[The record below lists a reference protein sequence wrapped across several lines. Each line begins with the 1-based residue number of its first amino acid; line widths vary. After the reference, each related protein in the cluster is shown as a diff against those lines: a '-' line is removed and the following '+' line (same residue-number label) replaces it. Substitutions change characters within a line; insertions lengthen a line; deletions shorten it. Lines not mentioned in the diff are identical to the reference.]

1 VTELPRALEHSCE
14 EVAGRLRSLAKDYS
28 QGRLNLEAY
37 RRLRTSLLD
46 SLTALPS
53 PVPRARSR
61 VRWIRALVLGLVV
74 GAAVGGLLIRD
85 RIRGDL
91 HWGRAPSY
99 PRQAVPASADRVF
112 GLIAPMLDNP
122 DWGDARIASVNAGL
136 LEEGPRKIAADQE
149 TQWFQ
154 RFAEEVRSRLK
165 EQQAM
170 AADRLVP
177 EKSSLAALAVTIGL
191 DLEALDEPLESPGRG
206 DSRSPDDRNIEWR
219 RPGRSPR

>member
-1 VTELPRALEHSCE
+1 MNED
-14 EVAGRLRSLAKDYS
+14 VADRLRSLAKDYS
-28 QGRLNLEAY
+28 RGRLNLETY
-37 RRLRTSLLD
+37 RRLRTPLLD

-53 PVPRARSR
+53 PVAR
-61 VRWIRALVLGLVV
+61 VRPRVRSIRPLVLGLVV
-74 GAAVGGLLIRD
+74 GAAVGGLLLREG
-85 RIRGDL
+85 IRGDV
-91 HWGRAPSY
+91 HWRRAPSY
-99 PRQAVPASADRVF
+99 PQQAARPSADRVF
-112 GLIAPMLDNP
+112 DLISPLLDNP

-136 LEEGPRKIAADQE
+136 LEEGPRRIAADQG

-154 RFAEEVRSRLK
+154 RFAEEVRRRLK

-191 DLEALDEPLESPGRG
+191 DLEALDEPLRSPGRR
-206 DSRSPDDRNIEWR
+206 DSRRPDDRNIEWR

>member
-1 VTELPRALEHSCE
+1 MNEDA
-14 EVAGRLRSLAKDYS
+14 ADRLRSLAKDYS
-28 QGRLNLEAY
+28 QGRLNLETY
-37 RRLRTSLLD
+37 RRLRTPLLD

-53 PVPRARSR
+53 PVARGRSR
-61 VRWIRALVLGLVV
+61 VRWIRALVLGVVV
-74 GAAVGGLLIRD
+74 GAAVGGLLLRD

-91 HWGRAPSY
+91 HWGRAAPSY

-136 LEEGPRKIAADQE
+136 LEEGPRKIAADQG
-149 TQWFQ
+149 TAWFQ

-191 DLEALDEPLESPGRG
+191 DLEALDGPLGSPGRG
-206 DSRSPDDRNIEWR
+206 DSSRSQPGASSGGGRG
-219 RPGRSPR
+219 RPRTY